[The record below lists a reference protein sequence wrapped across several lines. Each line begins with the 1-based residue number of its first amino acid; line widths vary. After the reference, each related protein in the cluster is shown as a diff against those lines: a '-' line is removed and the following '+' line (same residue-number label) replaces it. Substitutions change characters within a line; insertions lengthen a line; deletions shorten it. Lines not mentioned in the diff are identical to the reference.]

1 MKKNSASVYLKIIEL
16 FREYITDSDSLGE
29 MLLAGYLTKGHVL
42 LEGPPGV
49 AKTSAVKVMG
59 ALLGRSVKRVQ
70 FTPDLMPTDIL
81 GYMLPFQKSIETKSL
96 AFKFIPG
103 PVFCDIFIADE
114 INRAP
119 ARTQSALL
127 EAMEERIVSVDG
139 KDYQLDRR
147 FWVLATENPREMEG
161 TYPLPEAEIDRF
173 AAVLRVGYLDEE
185 NEKIIARKYLEG
197 LLPIDLSAVRP
208 FSGREELHK
217 TWERDYSKLVYS
229 DNLISYAVSIIR
241 KTRDDEFLRYGA
253 SSRAL
258 FNLLSFSGAMAVFD
272 GRDYVDFDD
281 VKKTAVPVLA
291 HRIKPLDSFGLE
303 IENAADNI
311 KRIIDSVEVPR

>member
-1 MKKNSASVYLKIIEL
+1 MKKNTGTVYRDLIER
-16 FREYITDSDSLGE
+16 FHEYITDDALLGE

-59 ALLGRSVKRVQ
+59 ALLGKKTKRVQ
-70 FTPDLMPTDIL
+70 FTPDLMPSDIT
-81 GYMLPFQKSIETKSL
+81 GYMLPVSKSGDDKGISL
-96 AFKFIPG
+96 KFIPG

-114 INRAP
+114 INRSP

-127 EAMEERIVSVDG
+127 EAMEERIVSVEG
-139 KDYQLDRR
+139 RDYPLDER

-173 AAVLRVGYLDEE
+173 SLVLRVGYLNEE
-185 NEKIIARKYLEG
+185 NEINLAKKFLSNEI
-197 LLPIDLSAVRP
+197 PIDVSKIKP
-208 FSGREELHK
+208 FAK
-217 TWERDYSKLVYS
+217 RDDLIAMWKKDFKALTFS
-229 DNLISYAVSIIR
+229 DELISYATAIVR
-241 KTRDDEFLRYGA
+241 KTRDDELLRYGA

-258 FNLLSFSGAMAVFD
+258 FNLLSIGGAVAVFD

-281 VKKTAVPVLA
+281 IKKIALPVLS
-291 HRIKPLDSFGLE
+291 HRIKPVDSFGLE
-303 IENAADNI
+303 IESSGENV
-311 KRIIDSVEVPR
+311 KRILESVEVPR